1 MAISFRFNLN
11 FIGKPEL
18 VALRKSPASSRQIWR
33 PHASLLNH
41 LGLFKL
47 FASCVLAM
55 MVLSFF
61 VLSRKWPI
69 VGDASLIHYICF
81 LIDHGMAPYRDLGD
95 MNMPGAYI
103 VEWTVMHVF
112 GGGDSAWRVFDFMLM
127 AIATISFLA
136 ITFPKDRF
144 AGWFAAA
151 IFILVH
157 GRDGLGQSG
166 QRDFSMAITLLIS
179 TAFLFQAVRRNNQWL
194 FFLFGI
200 FSGIAATI
208 KPTVVPFGGVLL
220 TLALITLRRHG
231 HAISRQAWIAS
242 AGFTV
247 GPVIGFV
254 FLWKQ
259 HALAAF
265 ARGFSGIVPYY
276 ASLGHRPIGFLL
288 LHSISPLLSLV
299 VIWLV
304 LLLFARLPF
313 QWERVALFCGV
324 GFGLLSY
331 VVQAR
336 GYPYYRYPLLVFL
349 LPLMA
354 LDFDSALRTEGNR
367 LVRCLG
373 IIGFAVG
380 CLVIAPTSLALIS
393 HYETHTDFISSLE
406 RDLNAL
412 GGPKL
417 STHVQCIDSISGCGS
432 TLYKMRLVQSTG
444 VLSDFLLFGSEN
456 TPVVKETREKFIRDI
471 THRPP
476 EVLIVSSWLHIDGP
490 DEYQKLSRWPGFAN
504 YLAANYSLQTEWRP
518 SRPDHWWSRQQWPN
532 GYRIYILKRTAAL
545 NL

>member
-1 MAISFRFNLN
+1 MAISFRFDLH
-11 FIGKPEL
+11 FIGKTEL
-18 VALRKSPASSRQIWR
+18 MAPKRSPASSQQIRW
-33 PHASLLNH
+33 PHAPLLNH
-41 LGLFKL
+41 LGVFKL

-61 VLSRKWPI
+61 VLSRNWPI

-103 VEWTVMHVF
+103 VEWTVMHVL

-136 ITFPKDRF
+136 ITSPKDCF

-179 TAFLFQAVRRNNQWL
+179 TAFLFQAVRRNNPWL

-220 TLALITLRRHG
+220 TLALIALRRHG

-242 AGFTV
+242 AGFIV
-247 GPVIGFV
+247 GPFIAFV

-259 HALAAF
+259 HALTAF
-265 ARGFSGIVPYY
+265 VRGFSGIVPYY

-299 VIWLV
+299 IIWLV

-313 QWERVALFCGV
+313 QWERVALFCGA

-354 LDFDSALRTEGNR
+354 LDFDSALRTQRNR
-367 LVRCLG
+367 LVQCLG
-373 IIGFAVG
+373 ILGFAVG
-380 CLVIAPTSLALIS
+380 CLVIAPTSLAIIS
-393 HYETHTDFISSLE
+393 RYETHTDFISSLE

-532 GYRIYILKRTAAL
+532 GYRIYILKRTTAL